1 MSEPLLTRIIA
12 PVELEI
18 RGDGRTVAG
27 IAVPFDTPA
36 EIRDGPGSFVE
47 VFRKGAFE
55 KTIAERGDRVKAL
68 AQHDS
73 RSLPLGRVTKLREDS
88 AGLYAELRMSKTR
101 DADEVL
107 ELVKDGALD
116 SFSFG
121 FNPVRDRWSPDGSHV
136 ERLEVGLREVSLVAF
151 PAYESARVLA
161 VRSARLLFP
170 PLSPSEAKDLILES
184 YNL

>member
-1 MSEPLLTRIIA
+1 MSGELLTRVA
-12 PVELEI
+12 PVDLEI

-36 EIRDGPGSFVE
+36 EIRGGLDRFVE

-55 KTIAERGDRVKAL
+55 KTIVERGDRVKAL
-68 AQHDS
+68 ATHDHH
-73 RSLPLGRVTKLREDS
+73 SLPLGRATNLREDT

-116 SFSFG
+116 SFSIG
-121 FNPVRDRWSPDGSHV
+121 FSPVRDRWSPDGVRV
-136 ERLEVGLREVSLVAF
+136 ERLEVGLREISLVAF
-151 PAYESARVLA
+151 PVFESARILA
-161 VRSARLLFP
+161 VRSARHLLTP
-170 PLSPSEAKDLILES
+170 PLSPTDTKDLILEA

>member
-1 MSEPLLTRIIA
+1 MSEPLLTRVA
-12 PVELEI
+12 PVDLEI
-18 RGDGRTVAG
+18 RDDGRTVVGLAM
-27 IAVPFDTPA
+27 PFDTPA
-36 EIRDGPGSFVE
+36 EIRDGPSSFVE

-68 AQHDS
+68 AQHDH
-73 RSLPLGRVTKLREDS
+73 RNLPLGRVTKLREDS

-116 SFSFG
+116 SFSIG
-121 FNPVRDRWSPDGSHV
+121 FNPVRDRWSSDGSHV

-161 VRSARLLFP
+161 VRSARGLIDP
-170 PLSPSEAKDLILES
+170 PLSPDDAKQMILES
-184 YNL
+184 YE